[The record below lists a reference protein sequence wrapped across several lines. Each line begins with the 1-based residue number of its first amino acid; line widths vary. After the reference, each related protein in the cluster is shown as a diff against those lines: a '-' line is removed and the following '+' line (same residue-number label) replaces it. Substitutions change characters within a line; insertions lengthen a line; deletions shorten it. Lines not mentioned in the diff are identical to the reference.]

1 MTMEQF
7 APDWRLYPLILL
19 FFTQVT
25 LVRFLQGIY
34 SRRLLLDLLGYKIQ
48 VLEDT
53 VLRKTRALPVSLEG
67 FSDAR
72 KFACAD
78 RLRVMRVLTI
88 KTEIYTTDVRARFGI
103 FPVWIV
109 MPNLALILGE
119 RENQKKE
126 G

>member
-34 SRRLLLDLLGYKIQ
+34 SRRLLLEMLDYKIR
-48 VLEDT
+48 VLEAP
-53 VLRKTRALPVSLEG
+53 VLQKTRTLPVSLAG
-67 FSDAR
+67 YPDAR
-72 KFACAD
+72 KFACVE
-78 RLRVMRVLTI
+78 RLRAMRVLTI

-103 FPVWIV
+103 FPVWLIT
-109 MPNLALILGE
+109 PNFGMILGE
-119 RENQKKE
+119 HGEQKKE
-126 G
+126 K